1 MVTVNT
7 VLPPLEPRS
16 LKNEENRIIR
26 KELLSSQHMQPLTQ
40 WVANLRKQL
49 DDSFFVPDFDPLDG
63 GINAEFLFLF
73 EKPGPKTDSR
83 NGGSGFISRDNNDP
97 TAENIFKFMKN
108 IGLNRNRTLI
118 WNIMP
123 IWNKTIKFISQERKK
138 GTRLLE
144 EVMGLLP
151 NIKALILV
159 GNSAQSS
166 EKWLKINNEIHIIK
180 SAHPGAKVKAR
191 YRDKWN
197 DIPRQWKK
205 VLSEPKYTQ

>member
-7 VLPPLEPRS
+7 ALSPLEPKS
-16 LKNEENRIIR
+16 LKNEENRVIR
-26 KELLSSQHMQPLTQ
+26 RELLSSQHMQPLTE

-97 TAENIFKFMKN
+97 TAENILRFMN
-108 IGLNRNRTLI
+108 DIGLNRNRTLI

-123 IWNKTIKFISQERKK
+123 IWDKTIKFNSQDRKK
-138 GTRLLE
+138 GARLLE
-144 EVMGLLP
+144 EVMELLP

-166 EKWLKINNEIHIIK
+166 EKWLKIKNGIRVIK

-197 DIPRQWKK
+197 DIPRQWEK
-205 VLSEPKYTQ
+205 VFSGPTYIQ

>member
-97 TAENIFKFMKN
+97 TAENIFKFMKD

-123 IWNKTIKFISQERKK
+123 IWNKTIKFNSQERKK